1 MKLWH
6 RYNGLIIPVLVVAML
21 TIWPVITGR
30 PANRESAF
38 TILKAVALASSLNI
52 LLGYTGYVSFGH
64 IVFYG
69 FGGYMGI
76 YFLTEHGW
84 SIWASM
90 LAGGIASG
98 LLAFLLGSA
107 ILRLRGAYFALA
119 TIGINEAMK
128 AFINNFDK
136 LAEGMSQLLVKL
148 VESMSRL
155 LLNLGA
161 GEAFVDSLGETSLK
175 IIDILIPRLGGPTGI
190 TLNFSV
196 YKAYGGAAEALQM
209 SFYIGAGLALLA
221 LVMSYI
227 VRTSKFGLGL
237 LAIRENEDAAEVMGV
252 VTPRVKTWAYVLSA
266 IIPGMIGVL
275 FFFKNGNVEPHDA
288 FPLHASIELLV
299 MVMLGG
305 QGTVLGPILGAFA
318 YQGMRGYLVTSP
330 VFKDIQLSVSG
341 ALLLMIV
348 LFIPAGAIGW
358 LRHRIPSLRRVL
370 A

>member
-6 RYNGLIIPVLVVAML
+6 RYNGIVLPILAVAALTLWPIIS
-21 TIWPVITGR
+21 GK

-38 TILKAVALASSLNI
+38 TILKAIALASSLNI

-69 FGGYMGI
+69 FGGYVGI
-76 YFLTEHGW
+76 YLLTGKGW
-84 SIWASM
+84 SLWTAI

-98 LLAFLLGSA
+98 ILAFLLGSA

-119 TIGINEAMK
+119 TIGINEAMR
-128 AFINNFDK
+128 AFINKFD
-136 LAEGMSQLLVKL
+136 L
-148 VESMSRL
+148 
-155 LLNLGA
+155 
-161 GEAFVDSLGETSLK
+161 F
-175 IIDILIPRLGGPTGI
+175 GGPTGI

-196 YKAYGGAAEALQM
+196 YKTYGGAAHALQT

-221 LVMSYI
+221 LLMSYFI
-227 VRTSKFGLGL
+227 RTSKFGLGL

-252 VTPRVKTWAYVLSA
+252 VAPMAKTWAYVLSA
-266 IIPGMIGVL
+266 IVPGMIGVL
-275 FFFKNGNVEPHDA
+275 FFFKNGNVEPIDA

-305 QGTVLGPILGAFA
+305 QGTVLGPILGALA
-318 YQGMRGYLVTSP
+318 YQGMRGFLVTSDF
-330 VFKDIQLSVSG
+330 FKDIQLSVSG
-341 ALLLMIV
+341 ALLLIIV

-358 LRHRIPSLRRVL
+358 LRRRIPQLRKVL
-370 A
+370 P

>member
-1 MKLWH
+1 MKTSQ
-6 RYNGLIIPVLVVAML
+6 RFSGVIVPILVVAVL
-21 TIWPVITGR
+21 VLWPSITGKA
-30 PANRESAF
+30 ANRESAF
-38 TILKAVALASSLNI
+38 TILKAIALASSLNI

-69 FGGYMGI
+69 FGGYVGL
-76 YFLTEHGW
+76 YLLTEQEW
-84 SIWASM
+84 SLWTAI
-90 LAGGIASG
+90 LAGGLASG
-98 LLAFLLGSA
+98 LLAFLLGTA

-128 AFINNFDK
+128 AFINNFE
-136 LAEGMSQLLVKL
+136 L
-148 VESMSRL
+148 
-155 LLNLGA
+155 
-161 GEAFVDSLGETSLK
+161 F
-175 IIDILIPRLGGPTGI
+175 GGPTGI

-196 YKAYGGAAEALQM
+196 YKAYGGAAQALQT
-209 SFYIGAGLALLA
+209 SFYIGAVLALLA
-221 LVMSYI
+221 ILMSYA

-252 VTPRVKTWAYVLSA
+252 FAPNAKTWAYVFSA

-305 QGTVLGPILGAFA
+305 QGTVLGPILGALA

-330 VFKDIQLSVSG
+330 IFKDIQLSVSG
-341 ALLLMIV
+341 ALLLLIV

-358 LRHRIPSLRRVL
+358 LRLRIPTLRRVF

>member
-1 MKLWH
+1 MKTWQ
-6 RYNGLIIPVLVVAML
+6 RYRGLLLPILVVVAL
-21 TIWPVITGR
+21 AIWPTISGKA
-30 PANRESAF
+30 ANRESVF
-38 TILKAVALASSLNI
+38 TILKAIALASSLNI

-69 FGGYMGI
+69 FGGYVGL
-76 YFLTEHGW
+76 FLLTEQEW
-84 SIWASM
+84 SLWTAI
-90 LAGGIASG
+90 LAGGLASG
-98 LLAFLLGSA
+98 ILALLLGTA

-119 TIGINEAMK
+119 TIGVNEAMK
-128 AFINNFDK
+128 AFVNNFD
-136 LAEGMSQLLVKL
+136 L
-148 VESMSRL
+148 
-155 LLNLGA
+155 
-161 GEAFVDSLGETSLK
+161 F
-175 IIDILIPRLGGPTGI
+175 GGPTGI

-196 YKAYGGAAEALQM
+196 YKAYGGAAQALQT
-209 SFYIGAGLALLA
+209 SFYIGAGLALAAIL
-221 LVMSYI
+221 LSFF

-237 LAIRENEDAAEVMGV
+237 LAIRENEDAAEVIGIF
-252 VTPRVKTWAYVLSA
+252 TPNAKTWAYVLSA

-318 YQGMRGYLVTSP
+318 YQGMRGFLVTSDF
-330 VFKDIQLSVSG
+330 FKDIQLSVSG

-358 LRHRIPSLRRVL
+358 LRQRIPTLRRIF

>member
-1 MKLWH
+1 MKIWH
-6 RYNGLIIPVLVVAML
+6 RHSGIILPVLVIAAL
-21 TIWPVITGR
+21 TLWPVITGK
-30 PANRESAF
+30 ASNRESAF
-38 TILKAVALASSLNI
+38 TILKAIALASSLNI

-69 FGGYMGI
+69 FGGYVGL
-76 YFLTEHGW
+76 FLLTENEW
-84 SIWASM
+84 SLWTAM
-90 LAGGIASG
+90 LAGGLASG
-98 LLAFLLGSA
+98 MLAFLLGTA

-128 AFINNFDK
+128 AFINNFD
-136 LAEGMSQLLVKL
+136 L
-148 VESMSRL
+148 
-155 LLNLGA
+155 
-161 GEAFVDSLGETSLK
+161 F
-175 IIDILIPRLGGPTGI
+175 GGPTGI

-196 YKAYGGAAEALQM
+196 YKPYGGAAQALQT
-209 SFYIGAGLALLA
+209 SFYAGAGLALLA
-221 LVMSYI
+221 IVLSHI

-252 VTPRVKTWAYVLSA
+252 VTPRTKTWAYVLSA
-266 IIPGMIGVL
+266 IVPGMIGVL

-288 FPLHASIELLV
+288 FPLHASIEILV

-318 YQGMRGYLVTSP
+318 YQGMRGYLVTSEF
-330 VFKDIQLSVSG
+330 FKDIQLSVSG
-341 ALLLMIV
+341 ALLLLIV

-358 LRHRIPSLRRVL
+358 LRHRIPTLRRVL